1 VGVECKLDWGVVVV
15 VAWVRLNLNPAFWE
29 TIAATGVVV
38 VVVWVRIRLNTH
50 PQKPRVGHPRVTLV
64 SDERRLV
71 ADAAFD
77 GGVAFAGVD
86 DDFLF
91 FAFLVVDD

>member
-1 VGVECKLDWGVVVV
+1 MLRSCGHGAQRAAPLH
-15 VAWVRLNLNPAFWE
+15 VRGEAKFE
-29 TIAATGVVV
+29 AEMG
-38 VVVWVRIRLNTH
+38 
-50 PQKPRVGHPRVTLV
+50 
-64 SDERRLV
+64 LV

-86 DDFLF
+86 DYFLF

>member
-1 VGVECKLDWGVVVV
+1 MRRRLLQRIEGTL
-15 VAWVRLNLNPAFWE
+15 WVFLRQRMGFRIRTEPGWRRRV
-29 TIAATGVVV
+29 AATRAYSCG
-38 VVVWVRIRLNTH
+38 R
-50 PQKPRVGHPRVTLV
+50 
-64 SDERRLV
+64 RRLV